1 MAIFNLMKHILFAL
15 LLCLPLASRAEEKP
29 VKVKNLLSEA
39 KTAIK
44 NSRNQANAEK
54 NLMAV
59 VNRDDVTRE
68 KRAEIY
74 FMGEELQRSQNDAEN
89 MKLYLKQ
96 TYDTVKFFSTI
107 LRMHEYLLLCDSV
120 ESLPDE
126 QGLVKYKYRSKGREV
141 MKAYRTNL
149 LNGGKFLLKRNKYA
163 DAFPYF
169 DVYLKTARHPIFEDY
184 PSFKGDTLLPHVAY
198 WATIA
203 AYNANQPARALA
215 HIDEAIGGAKGE
227 VRVSLQEYKVRCYEV
242 LKQDSLWFENLLL
255 GAKQYPAHDYFFLH
269 LMDEYMQREA
279 YDKGIALCDTMLQQ
293 VGNRSIYWYGE
304 SQMFLARKE
313 FDETIRTADEALK
326 CDSLMADAYYNKG
339 IAYLNK
345 AVIFAETVCNDVR
358 DPKCRK
364 DRQILQDLYREA
376 KQPMEQLRKLAPED
390 SKRWA
395 MPLYRIYLNL
405 NRGAEFA
412 EMEKIVNA
420 Q

>member
-1 MAIFNLMKHILFAL
+1 MKHILFVL
-15 LLCLPLASRAEEKP
+15 LLCLPFASRAEDKP

-39 KTAIK
+39 KAAIK
-44 NSRNQANAEK
+44 NGKNQPNAEK

-59 VNRDDVTRE
+59 VNREDVTND

-74 FMGEELQRSQNDAEN
+74 YMGEELQRSQNDAEN

-96 TYDTVKFFSTI
+96 AYDTVKFFSTI

-120 ESLPDE
+120 ESIPNE
-126 QGLVKYKYRSKGREV
+126 QGVVKYKYRSKGRDI

-149 LNGGKFLLKRNKYA
+149 LNGGKFLMKRDKHA

-184 PSFKGDTLLPHVAY
+184 PNIKGDTLLPHVAY

-203 AYNANQPARALA
+203 AYNANQPALALV
-215 HIDEAIGGAKGE
+215 HIDDAIGGTEGE
-227 VRVSLQEYKVRCYEV
+227 VRTSLQEYKVRCYEV
-242 LKQDSLWFENLLL
+242 LKQDSLWFENLQL
-255 GAKQYPAHDYFFLH
+255 GARLYPAHDYFFLH
-269 LMDEYMQREA
+269 LMDAYMQQQR
-279 YDKGIALCDTMLQQ
+279 YDEGIALCDTMLQQ

-304 SQMFLARKE
+304 SQVYLARKE
-313 FDETIRTADEALK
+313 YDETIRTANEALK
-326 CDSLMADAYYNKG
+326 DDPNMADAHYNKG

-345 AVIFAETVCNDVR
+345 AVIFAETACNDVR

-364 DRQILQDLYREA
+364 DRQTLLELYREA
-376 KQPMEQLRKLAPED
+376 KEPMEQLRKLAPED

-405 NRGAEFA
+405 NMGAEFA

>member
-1 MAIFNLMKHILFAL
+1 MKHILLIL
-15 LLCLPLASRAEEKP
+15 LLCLPFAGRAEDKP

-39 KTAIK
+39 KAAIK
-44 NSRNQANAEK
+44 NAKNQANAEK

-59 VNRDDVTRE
+59 VNRDDVTND

-96 TYDTVKFFSTI
+96 PYDTVKFFSTI
-107 LRMHEYLLLCDSV
+107 LRMYEYLLLCDSV
-120 ESLPDE
+120 ESLPNE
-126 QGLVKYKYRSKGREV
+126 QGVVKYKYRSKGREL
-141 MKAYRTNL
+141 MKAYRSNL
-149 LNGGKFLLKRNKYA
+149 LNGGKFLMKRNKHA

-169 DVYLKTARHPIFEDY
+169 DVYLKTARHSIFEDY
-184 PSFKGDTLLPHVAY
+184 PNIKGDTLLPHVSY

-203 AYNANQPARALA
+203 AYNANQPALALK
-215 HIDEAIGGAKGE
+215 HIDEAIQGTDGE
-227 VRVSLQEYKVRCYEV
+227 VRISLQEYKVRCYEV
-242 LKQDSLWFENLLL
+242 QKQDSLWLENLLL
-255 GAKQYPAHDYFFLH
+255 GAKLYPAHDYFFLH
-269 LMDEYMQREA
+269 LMDVYMQQQA
-279 YDKGIALCDTMLQQ
+279 YDKGIALCDSMLQK

-304 SQMFLARKE
+304 SQMYLQLKN

-326 CDSLMADAYYNKG
+326 CDEKMADAYYNKG

-345 AVIFAETVCNDVR
+345 AVVFAETACNDVR
-358 DPKCRK
+358 DPKCQK
-364 DRQILQDLYREA
+364 DRQTLLELYRQA
-376 KQPMEQLRKLAPED
+376 KGPMEQLRKLAPED

-405 NRGAEFA
+405 NMGAEFA